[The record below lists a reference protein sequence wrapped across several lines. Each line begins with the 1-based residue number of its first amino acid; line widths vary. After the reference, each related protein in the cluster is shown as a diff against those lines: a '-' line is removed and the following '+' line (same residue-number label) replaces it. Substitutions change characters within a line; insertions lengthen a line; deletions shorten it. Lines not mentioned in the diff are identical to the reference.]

1 MPHRS
6 DPSRTRPAGAPPARE
21 DHAPAVL
28 PRLTRAQREAMQAN
42 IRRLREL
49 QEQEHARRDAA
60 QGLPQDST

>member
-6 DPSRTRPAGAPPARE
+6 DPSRTRPSSTSPARE
-21 DHAPAVL
+21 GHPPTAL

-49 QEQEHARRDAA
+49 QDQEHARLAA
-60 QGLPQDST
+60 ARGLPPDSV